1 MDITRD
7 VMRLTG
13 EGKGAAEIRRFVD
26 AKYVKPGVPVRAPRP
41 PER

>member
-7 VMRLTG
+7 VMRLTA

-26 AKYVKPGVPVRAPRP
+26 AKYVKPGAPVRTP
-41 PER
+41 PPPDR

>member
-7 VMRLTG
+7 VMRLTA
-13 EGKGAAEIRRFVD
+13 EGKGAVEIRRFVD
-26 AKYVKPGVPVRAPRP
+26 AKYVKPGAPVRTPRP